1 MASASLYEPR
11 RRARRR
17 ALQALYTWQIN
28 PQDAGD
34 VIAQYLEEQD
44 FSVVDAVFFEDLVR
58 GVIRDHSDLDQRLA
72 EFLDRPGEHLD
83 VMERAILWLA
93 AWELLNRAET
103 PFQVVLDE
111 ATELAQRFGAEQGY
125 SFVNGVLDRAARQWR
140 TPENSGEA
148 GTGG

>member
-44 FSVVDAVFFEDLVR
+44 FSVVDAVFFED
-58 GVIRDHSDLDQRLA
+58 
-72 EFLDRPGEHLD
+72 
-83 VMERAILWLA
+83 
-93 AWELLNRAET
+93 
-103 PFQVVLDE
+103 PFGNPLEICYRED
-111 ATELAQRFGAEQGY
+111 
-125 SFVNGVLDRAARQWR
+125 
-140 TPENSGEA
+140 
-148 GTGG
+148 